1 MCLKHTHKILKKQWE
16 CLIVALKFCTQRQT
30 DRHIDTELEKGGRR
44 ETYSERERERF
55 GESDTQR
62 QKDLRLIQVIVWYYI
77 KTKSSPVIVTEK
89 SPMLQ

>member
-1 MCLKHTHKILKKQWE
+1 MGISDCSFTILYSK
-16 CLIVALKFCTQRQT
+16 TDRQT
-30 DRHIDTELEKGGRR
+30 HRHRTGEGRK

-55 GESDTQR
+55 GESDAQL